1 MRGRFGSLVGGELRK
16 LVRTRANWPLVL
28 VPALVVLLPAMLS
41 GSGGRP
47 FAGPDDLAE
56 RALDPLTVALQ
67 VGVGIPLL
75 VLAARTVGQEYQ
87 LGTIRVLIARGTGRV
102 RLLLAKLAALMV
114 LAATGGAAAALLG
127 GAAFGLAQPS
137 AVTAGLQPA
146 VGRDAGLN
154 LLAIGLSLAACV
166 LLGAFTSALGRSVVF
181 GLSAAL
187 VWLPFENLAA
197 IALTA
202 LSTITGRDA
211 YGQLTA
217 YLLAPN
223 LNVMVHATEP
233 WRRSAV
239 FFAAPGLPVDGTHA
253 LLVAGV
259 YLAAFLAAS
268 LLLTWRRD
276 VSQ

>member
-56 RALDPLTVALQ
+56 RVLDPLTVALQ

-75 VLAARTVGQEYQ
+75 VLAARTIGQEYQ
-87 LGTIRVLIARGTGRV
+87 LGTIRVLIARGAGRV
-102 RLLLAKLAALMV
+102 RLLLAKLAALTLV
-114 LAATGGAAAALLG
+114 AAAGAAGAALLG
-127 GAAFGLAQPS
+127 GGALGLAQPS
-137 AVTAGLQPA
+137 AVAALQPA

-181 GLSAAL
+181 GLAVAL

-202 LSTITGRDA
+202 LSTVTGRDA

-233 WRRSAV
+233 WRRSPV
-239 FFAAPGLPVDGTHA
+239 FFAAPGLPVDGSHS
-253 LLVAGV
+253 LLVAGA
-259 YLAAFLAAS
+259 YLGGFLAAS